1 MEKERTKNRQK
12 RGTGGLQRKNGKYEG
27 RYRVYKQDGSCIE
40 KSFTRPTAAEI
51 NDIKAGLRVL
61 GVIDNDV
68 IGINI
73 DKHTNTITLQRQS
86 ILSPSN
92 SKIQVGKDILV
103 DDYVDYWLWN
113 HRRKGMKKQ
122 MIKDSTFEDYVQKC
136 QHIKKR
142 LGSIKLENGKTK
154 KLKVRELTFTFME
167 LQMLE
172 LHKEVEHTTAVQVR
186 NHVYNMMKYAKKDGI
201 IEVNPFQDEEIN
213 FPEARPKKEKKVI
226 KENDVGRVIKYCI
239 KIWYIDV
246 LTQLMIGA
254 RGGEIKGLR
263 WVDIDENLCQITLF
277 ESYNSVKQF
286 KLDESNHIVSLGRKR
301 RESTLKSKYSQRT
314 IDVGEEL
321 IKVLM
326 VHKFLQKKLAEK
338 NHKEFKETDKVF
350 TTNKYNP
357 LGRNT
362 LNERVKKVVK
372 DLEVENYEEITSHCL
387 RHGFCYAGLLN
398 DVPLEYMQ
406 ILLGHSNIAVTR
418 QWYAHFDKSKIND
431 YAKKVNTN
439 RTAVLQKLQGIPTTA
454 AVGQY

>member
-1 MEKERTKNRQK
+1 MAKARTKNRQK
-12 RGTGGLQRKNGKYEG
+12 RGTGGLQHKNGKYEG
-27 RYRVYKQDGSCIE
+27 RYRVYKEDGTYIE
-40 KSFTRPTAAEI
+40 KSFTRPTTAEI

-73 DKHTNTITLQRQS
+73 DKRTNAITLQKQS
-86 ILSPSN
+86 TLLPSN
-92 SKIQVGKDILV
+92 SKIQINKDILV

-136 QHIKKR
+136 QHIKKK
-142 LGSIKLENGKTK
+142 LGSIKLENGKIK
-154 KLKVRELTFTFME
+154 KLKVRELTFEFME
-167 LQMLE
+167 MQMLE
-172 LHKEVEHTTAVQVR
+172 LHEEVEHTTAVQVR
-186 NHVYNMMKYAKKDGI
+186 NHVYNMMKYAKKDGV
-201 IEVNPFQDEEIN
+201 IEINPFQDEEIN
-213 FPEARPKKEKKVI
+213 FPEPKPKKEKKVI
-226 KENDVGRVIKYCI
+226 KEKDVEKVIEYCL

-263 WVDIDENLCQITLF
+263 WVDIDEELCQITLY

-286 KLDESNHIVSLGRKR
+286 KLDENNHIVSLGRKR
-301 RESTLKSKYSQRT
+301 RESTLKSTYSQRT
-314 IDVGEEL
+314 IDVGNEL

-326 VHKFLQKKLAEK
+326 LHKYLQKKLAEK

-350 TTNKYNP
+350 TTKTYNP

-372 DLEVENYEEITSHCL
+372 DLEVDDWEEITSHCL

-418 QWYAHFDKSKIND
+418 QWYAHFDKSKINA

-439 RTAVLQKLQGIPTTA
+439 RTATLQRLQGVNTA
-454 AVGQY
+454 VAVGQY